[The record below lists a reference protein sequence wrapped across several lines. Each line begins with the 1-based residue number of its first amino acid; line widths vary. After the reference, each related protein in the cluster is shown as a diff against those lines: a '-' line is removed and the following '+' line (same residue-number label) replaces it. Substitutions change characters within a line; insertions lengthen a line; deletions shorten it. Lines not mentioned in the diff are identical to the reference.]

1 MSTTR
6 ILNIFFFIVFVLASG
21 FVLSHVDKRYEKLK
35 ATRAAELAATTQ
47 LTELE
52 AKIEAKK
59 LSLNRLN
66 HDPEYVE
73 KVIRQ
78 KLNYAKDEEI
88 VFKFEFDER

>member
-1 MSTTR
+1 MV
-6 ILNIFFFIVFVLASG
+6 FILASG
-21 FVLSHVDKRYEKLK
+21 LVISHVDKRHDKLK
-35 ATRAAELAATTQ
+35 ATRSAESAAAAQLAK
-47 LTELE
+47 LE

-59 LSLNRLN
+59 LSLARLN

-88 VFKFEFDER
+88 VFKFEIDER